1 MGRVSGSSRNHG
13 VPMPQQQFDV
23 ASLGNAIVDI
33 IASVDDRFLLTHRI
47 SKGTMTLIDEFRA
60 RELLKA
66 LADNHQTMSSL
77 HEVAGG
83 SAANTM
89 AGLASLGGKG
99 LFLGKVSDDRLGRA
113 FAQSMAA
120 TGVDFSNGSSP
131 SAASTATS
139 MIAVTPD
146 GQRSMNT
153 FLGACREMTPDDV
166 EEDRLAGA
174 RILYIEGDL
183 WDEEKAKQASRKAIA
198 AVKGAGGR
206 VALSLSDPFCVG
218 RFRDEFLHLL
228 DRDVNILF
236 ANEDE
241 ARALFQVEDFDG
253 VVAGAKKWGG
263 IAAVTRSAKGCVIVE
278 EGMVHEVAAA
288 PVKQVID
295 TTGAGDQFAA
305 GFLYGLTHG
314 KGLADCGRLGAL
326 AAAEVIS
333 HYGARPETSLKELAA
348 KAGLI

>member
-1 MGRVSGSSRNHG
+1 MIY
-13 VPMPQQQFDV
+13 DV

-33 IASVDDRFLLTHRI
+33 IASVDDRFLLNHRI
-47 SKGTMTLIDEFRA
+47 AKGTMTLIDEFRA

-89 AGLASLGGKG
+89 AGLASLGGRG
-99 LFLGKVSDDRLGRA
+99 LFLGKVSADRLGQV
-113 FAQSMAA
+113 FARSMAA
-120 TGVDFSNGSSP
+120 IGVEFHNGAGRSN
-131 SAASTATS
+131 AATASS

-153 FLGACREMTPDDV
+153 FLGACREITPDDV
-166 EEDRLAGA
+166 DEALLAKA
-174 RILYIEGDL
+174 RILYIEGYL
-183 WDEEKAKQASRKAIA
+183 WDEDSAKQASRKAIA

-206 VALSLSDPFCVG
+206 IALSLSDPFCVG

-228 DRDVNILF
+228 DKDVNILF
-236 ANEDE
+236 ANEEE
-241 ARALFQVEDFDG
+241 AKALFQDDSFEG
-253 VVAGAKKWGG
+253 VVAAAKSWGG
-263 IAAVTRSAKGCVIVE
+263 IAAITRSARGCVIVE
-278 EGMVHEVAAA
+278 EGQVHEVPAA
-288 PVKQVID
+288 PVDRVID

-305 GFLYGLTHG
+305 GFLFAMTHG